1 LPEQFLLVAGAHVAK
16 GYGKDRHPVGPDKG
30 EHPEPLVVAPEGM
43 VPVPGAQLHFL
54 GPVAIVAAVIGHQ
67 EERLLF
73 SLAIVAADRQ
83 QILVYDLFRQE
94 GQEPVPVHFHGLEE
108 PMAGILLHHVPMLA
122 GFLVPVH
129 GCSAEQQGA
138 QVVEDL
144 QDFYALLLVR
154 PTKAK
159 NASDCKSPGK
169 ILDLACNGVG
179 VIGKIH
185 QHVRHKLLVLYRF
198 IVHPLYQICELMS
211 IYYM

>member
-1 LPEQFLLVAGAHVAK
+1 
-16 GYGKDRHPVGPDKG
+16 
-30 EHPEPLVVAPEGM
+30 
-43 VPVPGAQLHFL
+43 
-54 GPVAIVAAVIGHQ
+54 
-67 EERLLF
+67 
-73 SLAIVAADRQ
+73 
-83 QILVYDLFRQE
+83 
-94 GQEPVPVHFHGLEE
+94 
-108 PMAGILLHHVPMLA
+108 MLA

-159 NASDCKSPGK
+159 NASDFKSPGK